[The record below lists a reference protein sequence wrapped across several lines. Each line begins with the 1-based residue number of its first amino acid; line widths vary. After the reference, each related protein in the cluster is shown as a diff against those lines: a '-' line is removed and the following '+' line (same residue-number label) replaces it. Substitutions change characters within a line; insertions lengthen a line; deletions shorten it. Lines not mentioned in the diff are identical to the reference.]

1 MKFRVRPIKVSRHAK
16 IGVFARRRKGC
27 SAMKNHQ
34 PNTSPSLKEH
44 DAANNALGFRFVRAL
59 AVEKAVL
66 DPRLAPREVRVLAA
80 IAHHMNATTMR
91 AWPSY
96 RKISEIVG
104 YADEVIE
111 RAIKNLVLYDYIF
124 REPNRRAPYP
134 GARAMVHYGLK
145 AVSFDDIEL
154 VIAAAVAQI
163 QKNEECKSGHARLIP
178 TRKSGLGSALTP
190 IKKLGS
196 TSDPAQKIAADPD
209 ILVVRNPDEEPGQE
223 SGCVGSRFAA
233 DGLFKGFE
241 SLHLAWTQERAT
253 GPDRRQLIENLFQ
266 RELGAAAATHDVEME
281 IVVAAAAAA
290 MISVTADLVD
300 GRIRSK
306 TSASLLRYFHS
317 VLDGEIMRLKLARAA
332 FKASVRSEHLVQEE
346 RHTKRMQGVARPQPH
361 APPSFDESFA
371 RVMREAP

>member
-1 MKFRVRPIKVSRHAK
+1 
-16 IGVFARRRKGC
+16 
-27 SAMKNHQ
+27 MKNHQ
-34 PNTSPSLKEH
+34 PNTSLSLKEH
-44 DAANNALGFRFVRAL
+44 DSANTALGFRFVRAL

-104 YADEVIE
+104 YANEVIE

-178 TRKSGLGSALTP
+178 TRKSGLGSALPP

-223 SGCVGSRFAA
+223 SKCVGSRFAA

-241 SLHLAWTQERAT
+241 SLHLAWSQERAT
-253 GPDRRQLIENLFQ
+253 DPDRRQLIENLLQ
-266 RELGAAAATHDVEME
+266 GELDAAVATHDVEMD
-281 IVVAAAAAA
+281 IVVVAAAAA

-300 GRIRSK
+300 GRVRSK
-306 TSASLLRYFHS
+306 TSSSLFRYFRS
-317 VLDGEIMRLKLARAA
+317 VLDSEIKRRKLADAT
-332 FKASVRSEHLVQEE
+332 FKASVRSEHFVQEE
-346 RHTKRMQGVARPQPH
+346 RHAQRMRAVARPAPY
-361 APPSFDESFA
+361 APPSIDESFI
-371 RVMREAP
+371 RTFGETSS